1 MICYLDSS
9 VVLRN
14 IFNTDNAYR
23 EFGSF
28 SKIGS
33 SELLVIECNRVI
45 DRYRLENILNDSQ
58 VASAKD
64 FLKTLIEGIYIVEIS
79 ESIKARAADTFP
91 TIIGTL
97 DAVHIS
103 TAIVWQEYENNEE
116 MMILSHDRQMNI
128 CAKALGYHIIE

>member
-14 IFNTDNAYR
+14 IFNADNAYR
-23 EFGSF
+23 EFDSF

-45 DRYRLENILNDSQ
+45 DRYRLENILTDSQ

-64 FLKTLIEGIYIVEIS
+64 FLKKIIEGIYIIGIN

-97 DAVHIS
+97 DAIHVS

-116 MMILSHDRQMNI
+116 MTIVSHDRQMNI
-128 CAKALGYHIIE
+128 CVKALGYHIIE

>member
-14 IFNTDNAYR
+14 IFNADNAYR
-23 EFGSF
+23 EFGLF

-58 VASAKD
+58 VASAKE
-64 FLKTLIEGIYIVEIS
+64 FLKKLIEGIYVVEIS

-97 DAVHIS
+97 DAIHIS
-103 TAIVWQEYENNEE
+103 TAIVWQEHENDEE
-116 MMILSHDRQMNI
+116 MMIVSHDRQMNV
-128 CAKALGYHIIE
+128 CAKALGYNIIE

>member
-9 VVLRN
+9 AVLRN
-14 IFNTDNAYR
+14 IFNADNAYR

-45 DRYRLENILNDSQ
+45 DRYRLENILNDTQ
-58 VASAKD
+58 VASAKE
-64 FLKTLIEGIYIVEIS
+64 FLKKLIEGIYIVEIS

-97 DAVHIS
+97 DAIHIS

-116 MMILSHDRQMNI
+116 MMIVSHDRQMNV
-128 CAKALGYHIIE
+128 CAKALGYNIIE